1 MIELKKVTFCY
12 PAYGQ
17 EPNKV
22 LDDVSF
28 SISDGDFVGV
38 AGDMGS
44 GKTTLCKLLCGLLKP
59 SSGQVEKTGTV
70 SFAMQ
75 FPESQLFEST
85 VIKDVMFGPLNHGLS
100 AIEAR
105 KKSEESLG
113 LMGLDQSFYER
124 NPLRLSGGEK
134 RRVALAGVLSM
145 DADTIILD
153 EPCAG
158 LDPKWHDRLFEV
170 LHKLNSKGKVII
182 VVSHNIDDI
191 ARHCSK
197 MIYLKTAK
205 LADMGDTK
213 TVICR
218 NEELETSSMN
228 FARRLSESGLEL
240 DYKKAVT
247 TEDLASLIEDRLSS
261 L

>member
-1 MIELKKVTFCY
+1 MIEFKKVTFCY
-12 PAYGQ
+12 PSYGQ
-17 EPNKV
+17 EPKKA

-28 SISDGDFVGV
+28 SVSDGDFVGI

-44 GKTTLCKLLCGLLKP
+44 GKTTLCKLLSGLLKP
-59 SSGQVEKTGTV
+59 SSGQIEKTGTV

-105 KKSEESLG
+105 KKSEDSLG
-113 LMGLDQSFYER
+113 LMGLDQSFFER

-134 RRVALAGVLSM
+134 RRAALAGVLSM
-145 DADTIILD
+145 DADTIVLD

-158 LDPKWHDRLFEV
+158 LDPKWHDRLFKV
-170 LHKLNSKGKVII
+170 LHDLNSKGKTIII
-182 VVSHNIDDI
+182 VSHSIDDI
-191 ARHCSK
+191 ACNCSK
-197 MIYLKTAK
+197 MLYLKNAK
-205 LADMGDTK
+205 LVDMGDVK
-213 TVICR
+213 DVICR
-218 NEELETSSMN
+218 HEELGTSAMS
-228 FARRLSESGLEL
+228 FAKRLSESGMEI

-247 TEDLASLIEDRLSS
+247 AEDLATLIADQLSS
-261 L
+261 R